1 MNADHRQALR
11 AEVAIERRQSGSLP
25 LTGRSIGHQKP
36 NNDDLAL
43 EIRQSDGRSV
53 NRPKHEIGRW
63 PRWDDLVHS
72 HRGERLVSRTRRSPQ
87 NWKHRREADCGH
99 RDKEAKL
106 TTTHLRLLVLTGFG
120 PNLALHKAAPD

>member
-25 LTGRSIGHQKP
+25 LAGCSIGHQKP

-63 PRWDDLVHS
+63 PRRDDLVHS
-72 HRGERLVSRTRRSPQ
+72 HRGERVVSGACRSPRS
-87 NWKHRREADCGH
+87 WKHRCKADRRH

-106 TTTHLRLLVLTGFG
+106 TTTHLRLVVLTWFRT
-120 PNLALHKAAPD
+120 NLALHKTAPD